1 MDQRTPYTPFP
12 FEQSLR
18 KLLEAQEQDADQ
30 RLPPPEPPAQE
41 ELLTRKQTAKLLGIT
56 LPTLRKY
63 TCDGLI
69 PGYRI
74 GTRVRY
80 KRSEVI
86 GALQAM
92 QVRKVHKPK

>member
-1 MDQRTPYTPFP
+1 MDQRTVFTSFP
-12 FEQSLR
+12 FDELLQEMLR
-18 KLLEAQEQDADQ
+18 AQRQDADQ
-30 RLPPPEPPAQE
+30 PLPPQEPTAPE
-41 ELLTRKQTAKLLGIT
+41 ELLTRNQTAKLLGIT

-86 GALQAM
+86 GALQAI
-92 QVRKVHKPK
+92 QVRKSPKIR